1 MSRTT
6 DLLNRRQALWLMGG
20 LVGSMALHG
29 CNQTTANSS
38 GTAPLK
44 AGISPWPGYAGH
56 YIATKKGFFKETGVT
71 VQEINFP
78 GATELITGFLAQQAD
93 VGWVTSGDAIQA
105 AQQDPTMRI
114 IYVVDYS
121 NGADGIIGRGIKT
134 PADLKG
140 KTVARENLLFT
151 NVLLREYLKKGGL
164 TEADIKIK
172 DLSAADA
179 AAAFAAKQVD
189 VAVAYEP
196 WLTKTTKESGGEI
209 LFTSKDTNLIADVL
223 ATRQNIIAT
232 RKSELQA
239 YIRAIDKGV
248 KLINS
253 GDPEAVKIVAAAL
266 NVSVDEAKQQ
276 LAGVKIFDIE
286 MNKSIGFNSSNA
298 KNIMKN
304 LELSIDTG
312 KQMKVIGDIKV
323 ENLYDDSIVKSL

>member
-1 MSRTT
+1 
-6 DLLNRRQALWLMGG
+6 
-20 LVGSMALHG
+20 
-29 CNQTTANSS
+29 
-38 GTAPLK
+38 
-44 AGISPWPGYAGH
+44 
-56 YIATKKGFFKETGVT
+56 IATKKNFFKETGVT
-71 VQEINFP
+71 VQEVYFP
-78 GATELITGFLAQQAD
+78 GATELITGFLAQKAD

-209 LFTSKDTNLIADVL
+209 LFTSKGTNLIADVL
-223 ATRQNIIAT
+223 ATRQNIVET

-239 YIRAIDKGV
+239 YLRAIDKGV

-253 GDPEAVKIVAAAL
+253 GDPEAVQIVATAL
-266 NVSVDEAKQQ
+266 NVSVEEAKQQ
-276 LAGVKIFDIE
+276 LAGVRIFDIE
-286 MNKSIGFNSSNA
+286 MNQSIGFNPNNA
-298 KNIMKN
+298 NNIMKN
-304 LELSIDTG
+304 LALSVEVG
-312 KQMKVIGDIKV
+312 KQMKVINDIKV